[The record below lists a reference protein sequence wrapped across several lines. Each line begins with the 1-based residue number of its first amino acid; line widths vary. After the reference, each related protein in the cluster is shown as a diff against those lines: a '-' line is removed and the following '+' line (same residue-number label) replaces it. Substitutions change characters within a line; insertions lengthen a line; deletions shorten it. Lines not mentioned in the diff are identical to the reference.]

1 MSGRAKRGKKK
12 RDRER
17 ERERELIRRSGRVA
31 VEGVDTSGGK
41 TRWWITRVVGEKEG
55 MAETEVE
62 VLKEGGGR
70 EGGEEEEESSAR
82 LLNGVRDKK
91 QIRFTHSRFP
101 LANSISSGVPLT
113 LCL

>member
-62 VLKEGGGR
+62 VLKEEGGR
-70 EGGEEEEESSAR
+70 GG
-82 LLNGVRDKK
+82 KK
-91 QIRFTHSRFP
+91 RRVVQDFSME
-101 LANSISSGVPLT
+101 
-113 LCL
+113 

>member
-1 MSGRAKRGKKK
+1 MEQTCRDVRREAKKK
-12 RDRER
+12 RDRDR

-41 TRWWITRVVGEKEG
+41 TRWWMTRVVGEKEG

-70 EGGEEEEESSAR
+70 EGGGGRRGE
-82 LLNGVRDKK
+82 
-91 QIRFTHSRFP
+91 
-101 LANSISSGVPLT
+101 
-113 LCL
+113 